1 VATISVA
8 ICAYFSLASSL
19 IQLYV
24 LTATSLV
31 QFGLIAWVLL
41 SKHFETLTIGRV
53 AISVIVMSFVGLF
66 AAPMLEDDHFRYLWD
81 GYMTATT
88 GRPYQYP
95 PSHYFDIGNL
105 SAQFQIILNGINNPD
120 IGTVYG
126 PLLQAIFALCYFIAP
141 GELWPLKV
149 LLAISLM
156 QIIFVLGHSK
166 VPAKWLF
173 AFCLHPLLIKESI
186 LTAHPDLLIGCL
198 ILNAVLMWRKGYFQ
212 VAAII
217 IACAAAVKITA
228 AALLMFFCFD
238 QRGKFFWP
246 AFWAGSLAFVIGYLP
261 MMIEHFSGA
270 ASALGTFGQ
279 QWVFNPIFFRVF
291 AYFFSDAVARIL
303 VVLVFG
309 GVVLYMLRMQ
319 SKQAQIHRSIIGTL
333 VAMLLLAPVLNPWYW
348 LWLLPI
354 LTLVTLECSTI
365 AWLCASASLMAYAHV
380 LGGNHYVVP
389 LWATVVQMVAVI
401 VGSLALWRGESTVT
415 KVRAGANAPDANAI

>member
-31 QFGLIAWVLL
+31 QCGLIAWVVL
-41 SKHFETLTIGRV
+41 SKHFETLSIGRV
-53 AISVIVMSFVGLF
+53 AISVILMSFVGLY

-81 GYMTATT
+81 GYITATT

-141 GELWPLKV
+141 GELWSLKV
-149 LLAISLM
+149 LLAISLL

-198 ILNAVLMWRKGYFQ
+198 ILNAVLMWRKGYFK

-217 IACAAAVKITA
+217 IACAAALKITA
-228 AALLMFFCFD
+228 AALLIFFCFD

-246 AFWAGSLAFVIGYLP
+246 AFLAGGLALVLGYLP
-261 MMIEHFSGA
+261 IMIEHFSVA

-279 QWVFNPIFFRVF
+279 QWVFNPIFFRIF
-291 AYFFSDAVARIL
+291 AYFSGNSVARIL
-303 VVLVFG
+303 VILVFG
-309 GVVLYMLRMQ
+309 MAVLYMLLMQ
-319 SKQAQIHRSIIGTL
+319 RKHAQILRSMIGTL

-348 LWLLPI
+348 LWVLPLI
-354 LTLVTLECSTI
+354 ALEFSAI
-365 AWLCASASLMAYAHV
+365 AWVCASASLMAYAHV
-380 LGGNHYVVP
+380 LGGNLYVVP
-389 LWATVVQMVAVI
+389 MWATVVQMLAVI
-401 VGSLALWRGESTVT
+401 IGSLVLWRDESTVT